1 MGENLPAAACEEMSG
16 TLLVGWPLTQ
26 PDAGGFFAYAS
37 GAESLHQSLWNILM
51 TTPGERLMR
60 PAFGAG
66 LNQWV
71 GQPNTETMRTLIAS
85 SITTAIGK
93 WEQRVAVSNVS
104 VAADSTDGSRV
115 IITIAYAIRGA
126 AGAPPESL
134 SLALSL
140 GGA

>member
-1 MGENLPAAACEEMSG
+1 
-16 TLLVGWPLTQ
+16 
-26 PDAGGFFAYAS
+26 
-37 GAESLHQSLWNILM
+37 
-51 TTPGERLMR
+51 MR